1 MKRILVLITAV
12 FTASLWLLPA
22 QTNRQETIHHGPQSR
37 TEQALINLEQEWA
50 GAVKLRDTEKIN
62 RLQAEEYIFTDPAG
76 QIWTNKYPG
85 PINGIAPIPP
95 RFNFLRPVYLAAMAC
110 ILMAF
115 SPDIAPQFVYFQF

>member
-1 MKRILVLITAV
+1 LLTFNTFVFGMAMFRSETIATGLAMTQKLLFMTAQPVGLSAFDLTIPAVSGSAIYPMLPLILLVLA
-12 FTASLWLLPA
+12 
-22 QTNRQETIHHGPQSR
+22 
-37 TEQALINLEQEWA
+37 
-50 GAVKLRDTEKIN
+50 
-62 RLQAEEYIFTDPAG
+62 AG